1 VLHQQDYDGYFRF
14 KMINSQV
21 SISYTITEV
30 LDFILK
36 YGLESGSS
44 FALWR
49 KPKSGEI
56 EFVSNE
62 NPIPEKTSINLED
75 LQPGFIV
82 HPFEDQADKK
92 AFFIK
97 ATTYWKFPLKEISYS
112 EDLPDQLAQFLERAS
127 AEKKSTRVFAQ
138 KSLKEDSSNS
148 LDETSKSH
156 FTSLVKKGIEAI
168 QDGLVEKVVPARTK
182 LIALDENF
190 DLSKSLFSMLN
201 AYPNSFVN
209 FFHIPTVGTWIG
221 ASPEILIETKENNFY
236 TMSLAGT
243 QPAKGEN
250 PIKTAAWTQKEIEE
264 QALVSRYIVD
274 CFKKI
279 RLREYEEY
287 GPKTVLAGTLLHLRS
302 DFKVDMKATNFPQL
316 GSVML
321 ELLHP
326 TSAVCGMPRKEA
338 HEFLKT
344 FEDLDRSFFAGF
356 IGPVNIEG
364 ESSIYVNLRTA
375 SLSEGKAILY
385 AGAGV
390 TEDSDPEME
399 WEETE
404 LKCQIIGKFL
414 QNPSA

>member
-1 VLHQQDYDGYFRF
+1 
-14 KMINSQV
+14 MINSQV
-21 SISYTITEV
+21 LVSHTITEV
-30 LDFILK
+30 LDFVID
-36 YGLESGSS
+36 YGLKSGAS

-49 KPKSGEI
+49 KPKSSKI

-62 NPIPEKTSINLED
+62 NPIPEKTSINLEEAK
-75 LQPGFIV
+75 PGFIV
-82 HPFEDQADKK
+82 HPFDDQSDKQ
-92 AFFIK
+92 AFYI
-97 ATTYWKFPLKEISYS
+97 AAATYWKFPKKDILNSDE
-112 EDLPDQLAQFLERAS
+112 LPESLNHFIEKSSSGKVAYQKPQL
-127 AEKKSTRVFAQ
+127 KKSHTSYQ
-138 KSLKEDSSNS
+138 TDTQNEDC
-148 LDETSKSH
+148 KSH
-156 FTSLVKKGIEAI
+156 FISLVEKGIEAI
-168 QDGLVEKVVPARTK
+168 QAGFVEKVVPARTHLIK
-182 LIALDENF
+182 LGENF
-190 DLSKSLFSMLN
+190 DLAKSLHRMLD

-209 FFHIPTVGTWIG
+209 FFHIPAVGTWIG
-221 ASPEILIETKENNFY
+221 ASPEILIETKENMFY

-250 PIKTAAWTQKEIEE
+250 PLKTAAWTQKEIEE

-279 RLREYEEY
+279 RLREYEEH

-302 DFKVDMKATNFPQL
+302 DFKVNMRTTNFPQL

-338 HEFLKT
+338 HEFLKKY
-344 FEDLDRSFFAGF
+344 ENLDRSFFAGF

-364 ESSIYVNLRTA
+364 ETSIYVNLRTA
-375 SLSEGKAILY
+375 SLSRDQAILY

-390 TEDSDPEME
+390 TADSDPEQE

-414 QNPSA
+414 QNTSA